1 VGLPRYFR
9 ILGLTF
15 GLGASALAL
24 PRTAAASEPTA
35 ADRAT
40 ARTLAQEGYV
50 ALRDKDY
57 ATAADRFGRAVVLVH
72 APTLLRDLARAQVGL
87 GKLVDAHENYSL
99 IIREGVAAD
108 APQPWVQALADA
120 KAEIVAIPPRLP
132 WVTITVAGPSE
143 PVVTIDGV
151 TIASASLGV
160 KRPTDPGRHEIRAS
174 APGYY
179 TAKKTVELREGES
192 VNIAFELE
200 EAPPDAPPEPPEAP
214 PVVSNEPPPEPEW
227 RKPAIIGAFALGG
240 AGLALGGITGI
251 LAIKKHNQLS
261 PACAGGV
268 CGPDQRA
275 DLDNY
280 HMLGTLSTI
289 GFIVGGVG
297 AATGTVLLFVKP
309 RGSESGVTS
318 GGSPKARSAVNV
330 TPFVGFG
337 SAGVEG
343 TF

>member
-1 VGLPRYFR
+1 M
-9 ILGLTF
+9 
-15 GLGASALAL
+15 
-24 PRTAAASEPTA
+24 
-35 ADRAT
+35 
-40 ARTLAQEGYV
+40 
-50 ALRDKDY
+50 
-57 ATAADRFGRAVVLVH
+57 
-72 APTLLRDLARAQVGL
+72 
-87 GKLVDAHENYSL
+87 
-99 IIREGVAAD
+99 
-108 APQPWVQALADA
+108 QALADA

-132 WVTITVAGPSE
+132 WVTITVAGPSD

-151 TIASASLGV
+151 NVASASLGV
-160 KRPTDPGRHEIRAS
+160 KRPADPGQHEIRAS

-179 TAKKTVELREGES
+179 TAKKTVNLREGES

-200 EAPPDAPPEPPEAP
+200 EAPPDAPPEPPEPP
-214 PVVSNEPPPEPEW
+214 PVVISNEPPPDPAW

-251 LAIKKHNQLS
+251 LAIKKHSKLS
-261 PACAGGV
+261 PACVGGT
-268 CGPDQRA
+268 CGPDQKA
-275 DLDNY
+275 DLDSY
-280 HMLGTLSTI
+280 RTLGTLSTI

-309 RGSESGVTS
+309 RGAESGVTS
-318 GGSPKARSAVNV
+318 GASPKALSAVHV